1 MQRLQA
7 ATRVAR
13 GAAAACGAP
22 QEPAVRAA
30 MSARA
35 APRKALALRTARP
48 NVAGLPAAREQ
59 HVPALRVAWQKLPPC
74 ASRAF
79 SAGASEEAEP
89 AKPIEVT
96 IEKVAKSETPQVATR
111 AGTPAVALL
120 RRCARMASIT
130 SCLGRGGE
138 VCSQSS
144 CRPQS
149 AKARAAGFV
158 PNATRYKASQCYAD
172 DHGRPA
178 ARGMPCH
185 ANVCAVDARALTGY
199 SSLLS
204 RLFPPS
210 LARPVAAVKRHD
222 AEADRGL
229 PEQAHRRPG

>member
-22 QEPAVRAA
+22 QEPVVRAA

-74 ASRAF
+74 TSRAF

-89 AKPIEVT
+89 VKPIEVT

-111 AGTPAVALL
+111 AGTPRWRPAAPLRSHAVHHILPRAGGGGVPTIFLPPS
-120 RRCARMASIT
+120 RASPRCRGCAS
-130 SCLGRGGE
+130 
-138 VCSQSS
+138 
-144 CRPQS
+144 
-149 AKARAAGFV
+149 
-158 PNATRYKASQCYAD
+158 ATRFKASQCCAG
-172 DHGRPA
+172 DHGRTT

-185 ANVCAVDARALTGY
+185 ASLCVADARALTGY

>member
-120 RRCARMASIT
+120 RRCARMACIT
-130 SCLGRGGE
+130 SCLGRGG
-138 VCSQSS
+138 
-144 CRPQS
+144 
-149 AKARAAGFV
+149 
-158 PNATRYKASQCYAD
+158 
-172 DHGRPA
+172 GRCAHNLPA
-178 ARGMPCH
+178 A
-185 ANVCAVDARALTGY
+185 
-199 SSLLS
+199 LS
-204 RLFPPS
+204 RQKPALQGLCPMQRDIRRHNVMPTTTGAPPPAAC
-210 LARPVAAVKRHD
+210 LATQMCVRWMHAR
-222 AEADRGL
+222 
-229 PEQAHRRPG
+229 

>member
-13 GAAAACGAP
+13 GAAAACGAS

-111 AGTPAVALL
+111 AGTPTDLQAAASTIAV
-120 RRCARMASIT
+120 
-130 SCLGRGGE
+130 
-138 VCSQSS
+138 
-144 CRPQS
+144 
-149 AKARAAGFV
+149 
-158 PNATRYKASQCYAD
+158 
-172 DHGRPA
+172 
-178 ARGMPCH
+178 
-185 ANVCAVDARALTGY
+185 
-199 SSLLS
+199 
-204 RLFPPS
+204 
-210 LARPVAAVKRHD
+210 PVHD
-222 AEADRGL
+222 AACWTTCCGERFSGAVPDFHWIGFPTLNSTFPLPFPSIASTPPRSAPGIASVSARTASPMLAADWTRGAKSWYIRGRHL
-229 PEQAHRRPG
+229 KYKSRFSLRNA